1 MPEKP
6 EFPEY
11 ATIYSKQARPSRDA
25 LSASLRK
32 TLDEIEDK
40 IAENPDGYPRQTIS
54 LSENMFVYRHS
65 QPHLE
70 VTYQIDREKKIISFM
85 HIAAPMLEVSKP
97 LFISYSHEDEKWLL
111 ELKKF
116 LKPLEERN
124 LITVWDDT
132 EIKAGEDWRDR
143 IEKALASAK
152 AAILLISQDFLTSD
166 FIRNNELPLLLDS
179 AKNEG
184 LTIFW
189 IAVSS
194 STVDKTAISKY
205 QAVLKEPP
213 LDILKPAE
221 RNKAYVD
228 ISNKIQEVIEI
239 RGSL

>member
-6 EFPEY
+6 DFPEY
-11 ATIYSKQARPSRDA
+11 ATIYSKQARPSRDT

-32 TLDEIEDK
+32 TLDEIEDRL
-40 IAENPDGYPRQTIS
+40 AENPDGYPRQTIS
-54 LSENMFVYRHS
+54 LSANMFVYQHS

-85 HIAAPMLEVSKP
+85 HIAAPMLEVSKS
-97 LFISYSHEDEKWLL
+97 LFISYNHKDEKWLF

-132 EIKAGEDWRDR
+132 ELKAGDDWKDK

-152 AAILLISQDFLTSD
+152 AAILLISQDFLASD
-166 FIRNNELPLLLDS
+166 FIINKELPHLLD
-179 AKNEG
+179 AAEHEG
-184 LTIFW
+184 LNIFW

-194 STVDKTAISKY
+194 STVDRTAISKY
-205 QAVLKEPP
+205 QAVLRDPP

-221 RNKAYVD
+221 RNKVYVD